1 MFFLYV
7 MVLIVIFLLALI
19 LLAPI
24 AVAFDVN
31 GGLSG
36 VRSNVS
42 LKWMFLSYSFSG
54 QPDAKEVPVTNSTTS
69 TEEGT
74 TKEDATKE
82 DTTKEDTTKEDTTKE
97 DTIKEDTIKEDT
109 IKEDTIKEDTTKEDT
124 TKEDTDH
131 PLKNTYEM
139 ARKGYAIKGQFL
151 HLMKGLLFQLHIREL
166 AFDLTYGLPDPADT
180 GMMCGY
186 LHTLA
191 SIVRGRA
198 RSFSYSLYPVFMEEA
213 FDVHLSGSIRFR
225 IGSFIPPLLMFIFNV
240 KVLKT
245 GWWFAKNRYSSS

>member
-1 MFFLYV
+1 MTFLFLLSASDSLELMFFLNV
-7 MVLIVIFLLALI
+7 MVLIIIFLLALI

-24 AVAFDVN
+24 AVAFNVD

-42 LKWMFLSYSFSG
+42 VKWMFLSHSFSG
-54 QPDAKEVPVTNSTTS
+54 KPGTKAVPVTNGTILTG
-69 TEEGT
+69 EGIPKGGT
-74 TKEDATKE
+74 R
-82 DTTKEDTTKEDTTKE
+82 
-97 DTIKEDTIKEDT
+97 
-109 IKEDTIKEDTTKEDT
+109 
-124 TKEDTDH
+124 H
-131 PLKNTYEM
+131 PLENMYEM
-139 ARKGYAIKGQFL
+139 AKKGYGIKGQFI
-151 HLMKGLLFQLHIREL
+151 HLMKGLLFQLQIRDL

-180 GMMCGY
+180 GMVCGY

-245 GWWFAKNRYSSS
+245 GWWFAKNRYSSGSVSGA

>member
-1 MFFLYV
+1 MELMFFLYV
-7 MVLIVIFLLALI
+7 MVLIIIILLALI

-24 AVAFDVN
+24 AIAFDVN

-36 VRSNVS
+36 VRGNVS

-54 QPDAKEVPVTNSTTS
+54 KADAKAVPVTNSTTS
-69 TEEGT
+69 EGEGT
-74 TKEDATKE
+74 PTKGATSTVDGTPTKGTTSTGE
-82 DTTKEDTTKEDTTKE
+82 DTPKGDTSP
-97 DTIKEDTIKEDT
+97 
-109 IKEDTIKEDTTKEDT
+109 
-124 TKEDTDH
+124 
-131 PLKNTYEM
+131 PLKNMYEM
-139 ARKGYAIKGQFL
+139 ARKGYGIKGQFL
-151 HLMKGLLFQLHIREL
+151 HLMKGLLFQLQIRDL

-180 GMMCGY
+180 GMVCGY

-198 RSFSYSLYPVFMEEA
+198 RKFSYSLYPVFMDEV

>member
-1 MFFLYV
+1 MIFLYV

-97 DTIKEDTIKEDT
+97 DT
-109 IKEDTIKEDTTKEDT
+109 
-124 TKEDTDH
+124 DH

-151 HLMKGLLFQLHIREL
+151 HLMKGLLFQLHIRDL

-180 GMMCGY
+180 GMLCGY

>member
-7 MVLIVIFLLALI
+7 IVLIIIFLLALI

-69 TEEGT
+69 AEEG
-74 TKEDATKE
+74 
-82 DTTKEDTTKEDTTKE
+82 
-97 DTIKEDTIKEDT
+97 
-109 IKEDTIKEDTTKEDT
+109 T

-151 HLMKGLLFQLHIREL
+151 HLMKGLLFQLHIRDL

-245 GWWFAKNRYSSS
+245 GWWFAKNRYSSGSVSGA

>member
-1 MFFLYV
+1 MELMFFLYV
-7 MVLIVIFLLALI
+7 IVLTIIILLALI

-54 QPDAKEVPVTNSTTS
+54 QPDAKDVPVTNSTTS
-69 TEEGT
+69 VDEG
-74 TKEDATKE
+74 
-82 DTTKEDTTKEDTTKE
+82 
-97 DTIKEDTIKEDT
+97 
-109 IKEDTIKEDTTKEDT
+109 T

-151 HLMKGLLFQLHIREL
+151 HLMKGLLFQLHIRDL

-180 GMMCGY
+180 GILCGY
-186 LHTLA
+186 LHTVA
-191 SIVRGRA
+191 CIVRGRA

-213 FDVHLSGSIRFR
+213 FDMHLSGSIRFR

>member
-1 MFFLYV
+1 

-54 QPDAKEVPVTNSTTS
+54 QPDTEEVPVTNGTTS
-69 TEEGT
+69 TGESNP
-74 TKEDATKE
+74 
-82 DTTKEDTTKEDTTKE
+82 
-97 DTIKEDTIKEDT
+97 
-109 IKEDTIKEDTTKEDT
+109 
-124 TKEDTDH
+124 KEDTDH

-139 ARKGYAIKGQFL
+139 ARKGYAIKGQFF
-151 HLMKGLLFQLHIREL
+151 HLMKGLLFQLQIRDL

-180 GMMCGY
+180 GMLCGY

-191 SIVRGRA
+191 SIIRGRA
-198 RSFSYSLYPVFMEEA
+198 RSFSYSLYPVFMGEV
-213 FDVHLSGSIRFR
+213 FDMHLSGSIRFR

>member
-7 MVLIVIFLLALI
+7 IALIIIFLLALI

-54 QPDAKEVPVTNSTTS
+54 KPDEKEVPVTNDTS
-69 TEEGT
+69 LKEESLPKGDSS
-74 TKEDATKE
+74 KKDFSKK
-82 DTTKEDTTKEDTTKE
+82 DSS
-97 DTIKEDTIKEDT
+97 
-109 IKEDTIKEDTTKEDT
+109 
-124 TKEDTDH
+124 KEDTDH

-151 HLMKGLLFQLHIREL
+151 HLMKGLLFQLQIRDL

-180 GMMCGY
+180 GMLCGY

-198 RSFSYSLYPVFMEEA
+198 RRFSYSLYPVFMEEA

>member
-1 MFFLYV
+1 MELMFFLYV
-7 MVLIVIFLLALI
+7 IVLIIIFLLALI

-31 GGLSG
+31 GDLSG

-74 TKEDATKE
+74 TKVDTTKVDTTKV
-82 DTTKEDTTKEDTTKE
+82 DTTKENTTKENTTKE
-97 DTIKEDTIKEDT
+97 N
-109 IKEDTIKEDTTKEDT
+109 T

-151 HLMKGLLFQLHIREL
+151 HLMKGLLFQLHIRDL

-180 GMMCGY
+180 GMLCGY

-191 SIVRGRA
+191 SIARGRA

>member
-1 MFFLYV
+1 

-36 VRSNVS
+36 IRSNVS

-54 QPDAKEVPVTNSTTS
+54 QPDAKEVPVTNSTTL
-69 TEEGT
+69 TEPPLPKEGT
-74 TKEDATKE
+74 TKKASSKK
-82 DTTKEDTTKEDTTKE
+82 DTT
-97 DTIKEDTIKEDT
+97 
-109 IKEDTIKEDTTKEDT
+109 
-124 TKEDTDH
+124 H
-131 PLKNTYEM
+131 PLENMYEM
-139 ARKGYAIKGQFL
+139 VRKGYGIKGQFL
-151 HLMKGLLFQLHIREL
+151 HLVKGLLFQLQIRDL

-191 SIVRGRA
+191 SMVRGRG
-198 RSFSYSLYPVFMEEA
+198 RSFSYSLYPVFMDEV
-213 FDVHLSGSIRFR
+213 FDMHLSGSIRFR

>member
-7 MVLIVIFLLALI
+7 IVLIILFLLALI

-54 QPDAKEVPVTNSTTS
+54 QPDSKEVPVTNGTTS

-74 TKEDATKE
+74 TKEN
-82 DTTKEDTTKEDTTKE
+82 TTKEN
-97 DTIKEDTIKEDT
+97 
-109 IKEDTIKEDTTKEDT
+109 T
-124 TKEDTDH
+124 TKEDTDL
-131 PLKNTYEM
+131 PPKNTYEM

-151 HLMKGLLFQLHIREL
+151 HLMKGLLFQLHIRDL
-166 AFDLTYGLPDPADT
+166 VFDLTYGLSDPADT
-180 GMMCGY
+180 GMLCGY

-213 FDVHLSGSIRFR
+213 FDMHLSGSIRFR

>member
-97 DTIKEDTIKEDT
+97 DT
-109 IKEDTIKEDTTKEDT
+109 
-124 TKEDTDH
+124 DH

-151 HLMKGLLFQLHIREL
+151 HLMKGLLFQLHIRDL

-180 GMMCGY
+180 GMLCGY

>member
-1 MFFLYV
+1 
-7 MVLIVIFLLALI
+7 LLALI
-19 LLAPI
+19 LLVPI

-36 VRSNVS
+36 VRSNFS
-42 LKWMFLSYSFSG
+42 LKWMFLSYNFSG
-54 QPDAKEVPVTNSTTS
+54 KSDAEEVPVTNGTTS
-69 TEEGT
+69 TDEG
-74 TKEDATKE
+74 
-82 DTTKEDTTKEDTTKE
+82 
-97 DTIKEDTIKEDT
+97 
-109 IKEDTIKEDTTKEDT
+109 T

-151 HLMKGLLFQLHIREL
+151 HLMKGLLFQLQIRDL
-166 AFDLTYGLPDPADT
+166 AFNLTYGLPDPADT
-180 GMMCGY
+180 GMLCGY

-191 SIVRGRA
+191 SIIRGRT
-198 RSFSYSLYPVFMEEA
+198 RSFSYSLYPVFMDEV
-213 FDVHLSGSIRFR
+213 FDMHLSGSIRFR